1 MGKVGEQREEQTGW
15 KTEEQREEQTGWETE
30 QKEEQ
35 TGWKTEEKREEQR
48 VEDRRAKGGADQLF
62 HNLENLEEKTVV
74 EQLVAT
80 VHICLQQAAERS
92 AALDK
97 AQTQTLNT
105 VLFALES
112 TKVQLSL

>member
-1 MGKVGEQREEQTGW
+1 MMPQLGKPGRQMM
-15 KTEEQREEQTGWETE
+15 
-30 QKEEQ
+30 
-35 TGWKTEEKREEQR
+35 
-48 VEDRRAKGGADQLF
+48 
-62 HNLENLEEKTVV
+62 V

-80 VHICLQQAAERS
+80 VHICLQHTAERS
-92 AALDK
+92 PVLDK